1 MRSWIDSLAKPV
13 LVAGV
18 GSGLTAA
25 AAAAGGADALSVYS
39 TAVYRIKGLPTAL
52 SFLPYE
58 DCNAV
63 AFAALRETRAALRDL
78 VDTPPVFV
86 GLGVHDPRSDITA
99 LLDSAIAL
107 GANGVSNEPFVSMYG
122 SEIEFALER
131 SGLGFEREVRLLT
144 LARDRG
150 LMTFGWA
157 FNPRQAAVLADC
169 GVDLI
174 GAMAGISQV
183 AAGSGDSLAQAI
195 AALAAISDSAKARRR
210 ECLVLGHGGPFT
222 SAESVRLLL
231 AGSSLDGFATGSDI
245 ERDVVHAAV
254 RDAVGSLKRHLS

>member
-63 AFAALRETRAALRDL
+63 AFTALRETRAALRDL
-78 VDTPPVFV
+78 VDPPPVFV
-86 GLGVHDPRSDITA
+86 GLGAHDPRSDIAA

-107 GANGVSNEPFVSMYG
+107 GATGWRPPISCG
-122 SEIEFALER
+122 STIR
-131 SGLGFEREVRLLT
+131 PP
-144 LARDRG
+144 
-150 LMTFGWA
+150 W
-157 FNPRQAAVLADC
+157 
-169 GVDLI
+169 
-174 GAMAGISQV
+174 
-183 AAGSGDSLAQAI
+183 
-195 AALAAISDSAKARRR
+195 
-210 ECLVLGHGGPFT
+210 
-222 SAESVRLLL
+222 
-231 AGSSLDGFATGSDI
+231 
-245 ERDVVHAAV
+245 
-254 RDAVGSLKRHLS
+254 